1 VDAIERALHRLK
13 LAYGAGQV
21 STDTLE
27 VRTALVLAGNT
38 DDAIWDLPRRWFA
51 PSPPVRALV
60 AGRQEWPLSEK
71 GRWVLGR
78 ALDADI
84 LIGSDDAVS
93 RRHAEIA
100 VRAGVCQIRD
110 LDSCNGTLL
119 NGRPVERA
127 RLRRGDVLVIGET
140 ELRVR

>member
-1 VDAIERALHRLK
+1 MDATERALQRLK
-13 LAYGAGQV
+13 LAYGAGRV

-27 VRTALVLAGNT
+27 VRTSLALSGRT
-38 DDAIWDLPRRWFA
+38 DDAIWDLPKRWFRPA
-51 PSPPVRALV
+51 APVRSLV
-60 AGRQEWPLSEK
+60 AGREEWPLTEK

-84 LIGSDDAVS
+84 LIGADDAVS

-100 VRAGVCQIRD
+100 IRAGVCQIRD

-119 NGRPVERA
+119 NGRLVDRA
-127 RLRRGDVLVIGET
+127 RLKRGDVIVIGET

>member
-1 VDAIERALHRLK
+1 MNVRSRLVVLVTCGLLIVVAAGRVLPEDKVPATLTPAMARFLKPQAWERD
-13 LAYGAGQV
+13 G
-21 STDTLE
+21 
-27 VRTALVLAGNT
+27 
-38 DDAIWDLPRRWFA
+38 DLP
-51 PSPPVRALV
+51 V
-60 AGRQEWPLSEK
+60 LSLGEK

-119 NGRPVERA
+119 NGRPIDRA
-127 RLRRGDVLVIGET
+127 RLKRGDIVVIGET